1 MQLVNLSLHE
11 LRDERISLG
20 KKQVSIK
27 INNACAFDLDRLC
40 NDLKKLSWNSDW
52 TREETAAC
60 IVSWFLNNWREVETE
75 EKIER
80 VLSSYLVCPACAID
94 EEEC

>member
-1 MQLVNLSLHE
+1 MQLINLSLHE
-11 LRDERISLG
+11 LRDERVSLG

-27 INNACAFDLDRLC
+27 INNACSFDLDRLC
-40 NDLKKLSWNSDW
+40 NDLKKLTWNCDW
-52 TREETAAC
+52 TREETASC

-80 VLSSYLVCPACAID
+80 VLNGYLVCPACCVE